1 MKKLYGTY
9 ANTKEAGNAV
19 EELKKLDYKMEEIDV
34 FTKEEFDKLDI
45 SDFKEKTV
53 LENYKKNLKENQIIV
68 LVDVKE
74 GEVRETPDWD
84 ERENEFNEDL
94 DS

>member
-84 ERENEFNEDL
+84 ERENDFNEDL

>member
-9 ANTKEAGNAV
+9 TNTKEAGNAV

-74 GEVRETPDWD
+74 GDVRETPDWD

>member
-9 ANTKEAGNAV
+9 ANTKEAGEAV
-19 EELKKLDYKMEEIDV
+19 EELKKINYKMEEIDV
-34 FTKEEFDKLDI
+34 FTKKEFDDLDI
-45 SDFKEKTV
+45 SEYKEKTT
-53 LENYKKNLKENQIIV
+53 LENYKNNLKENQIIV
-68 LVDVKE
+68 LVNVREDE
-74 GEVRETPDWD
+74 IRETPDWD

>member
-45 SDFKEKTV
+45 SDYKEKKV
-53 LENYKKNLKENQIIV
+53 LENYKRNLKENQIIV